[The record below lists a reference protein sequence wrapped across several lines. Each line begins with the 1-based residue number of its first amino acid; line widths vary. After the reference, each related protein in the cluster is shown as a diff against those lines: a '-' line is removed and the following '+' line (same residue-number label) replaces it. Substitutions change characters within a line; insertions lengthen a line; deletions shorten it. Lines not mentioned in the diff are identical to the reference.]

1 MARYETAQDEY
12 KEQIVAINRVSKT
25 VKGGRI
31 FKFAALV
38 VVGDGNGTVGF
49 GFARAVTLQCAQLE
63 GLLWALDTMQS
74 EMSARLTPLAQ
85 LFSGLSA
92 CRQKDVAA
100 FFAEA
105 GRALSAQPYCTV
117 PVCFKR
123 GFQQAKGFRPGD
135 ESVQALY
142 GLSLNLGRF
151 DLESQLAAIERTKES
166 VTAALLA
173 LQGQKRA
180 RCRSY
185 ETIGICAGLALAVML
200 L

>member
-1 MARYETAQDEY
+1 MCAARRAFVGARYDAERN
-12 KEQIVAINRVSKT
+12 V
-25 VKGGRI
+25 G
-31 FKFAALV
+31 AAY
-38 VVGDGNGTVGF
+38 
-49 GFARAVTLQCAQLE
+49 
-63 GLLWALDTMQS
+63 
-74 EMSARLTPLAQ
+74 SAGAAFLGAFR
-85 LFSGLSA
+85 
-92 CRQKDVAA
+92 RQKDVAA

-151 DLESQLAAIERTKES
+151 DLESQLAAIERTKAS

>member
-1 MARYETAQDEY
+1 MIRM
-12 KEQIVAINRVSKT
+12 I
-25 VKGGRI
+25 G
-31 FKFAALV
+31 AALV
-38 VVGDGNGTVGF
+38 VLSSGAVGF
-49 GFARAVTLQCAQLE
+49 GFARAVKLQCAQLE

-123 GFQQAKGFRPGD
+123 GFQ
-135 ESVQALY
+135 ALY

-151 DLESQLAAIERTKES
+151 DLESQLAAIERTKAS

>member
-1 MARYETAQDEY
+1 MIRM
-12 KEQIVAINRVSKT
+12 I
-25 VKGGRI
+25 G
-31 FKFAALV
+31 AALV
-38 VVGDGNGTVGF
+38 VLSSGAVGF
-49 GFARAVTLQCAQLE
+49 GFARAVKLQCAQLE
-63 GLLWALDTMQS
+63 GLLWALDTMPS

-151 DLESQLAAIERTKES
+151 DLESQLAAIERTKAS

>member
-1 MARYETAQDEY
+1 MIRM
-12 KEQIVAINRVSKT
+12 I
-25 VKGGRI
+25 G
-31 FKFAALV
+31 AALV
-38 VVGDGNGTVGF
+38 VLSSGAVGF
-49 GFARAVTLQCAQLE
+49 GFARAVKLQCTQLE

-85 LFSGLSA
+85 LFSGLCA

-142 GLSLNLGRF
+142 GP
-151 DLESQLAAIERTKES
+151 
-166 VTAALLA
+166 
-173 LQGQKRA
+173 
-180 RCRSY
+180 
-185 ETIGICAGLALAVML
+185 
-200 L
+200 

>member
-1 MARYETAQDEY
+1 MIRM
-12 KEQIVAINRVSKT
+12 I
-25 VKGGRI
+25 G
-31 FKFAALV
+31 AALV
-38 VVGDGNGTVGF
+38 VLSSGAVGF
-49 GFARAVTLQCAQLE
+49 GFARAVKLQCAQLE

-117 PVCFKR
+117 PDCFKR

-151 DLESQLAAIERTKES
+151 DLESQLAAIERTKAS

>member
-1 MARYETAQDEY
+1 MIRM
-12 KEQIVAINRVSKT
+12 I
-25 VKGGRI
+25 G
-31 FKFAALV
+31 AALV
-38 VVGDGNGTVGF
+38 VLSSGAVGF
-49 GFARAVTLQCAQLE
+49 GFARAVKLQCAQLE

-105 GRALSAQPYCTV
+105 GRALSAQP
-117 PVCFKR
+117 
-123 GFQQAKGFRPGD
+123 
-135 ESVQALY
+135 LY

-151 DLESQLAAIERTKES
+151 DLESQLAAIERTKAS

>member
-1 MARYETAQDEY
+1 M
-12 KEQIVAINRVSKT
+12 I
-25 VKGGRI
+25 RI
-31 FKFAALV
+31 IGAALV
-38 VVGDGNGTVGF
+38 VLSSGAVGF
-49 GFARAVTLQCAQLE
+49 CFARAVRLQCAQLE

-85 LFSGLSA
+85 IFTMLSA
-92 CRQKDVAA
+92 CRQKDTAA

-105 GRALSAQPYCTV
+105 GRALSTQPYCTV
-117 PVCFKR
+117 PVSFRR
-123 GFQQAKGFRPGD
+123 GFQQAKRFRPGD

-142 GLSLNLGRF
+142 GLSVNLGRF
-151 DLESQLAAIERTKES
+151 ELESQLAAIERAKAS
-166 VTAALLA
+166 VTAALLS

-185 ETIGICAGLALAVML
+185 ETIGICAGLALAVVL